1 MAAVRALLSGRCD
14 ADLEP
19 EFARYLGHEQAYAV
33 SSGKSA
39 LTILLE
45 SLHGLGQGRAVA
57 IPAYTCYSVPAA
69 IIRAGLEPVLI
80 DIDPLTFQFEPASLA
95 RAFAR
100 PDLLAVVPTHLFGIP
115 SDLSRLHAARSAH
128 RVYVV
133 DDAAQALGVTSGSG
147 DRLGRACDA
156 AIFSLGRGKHL
167 NAGGGLIATSDPAIA
182 ERVGAAVNRL
192 PAPTWARNC
201 RSVLEH
207 AVVDLLIRPQ
217 VYWIPSGL
225 PFLGIGETV
234 YETDFS
240 ITGMSPVAR
249 ATLTGWRERL
259 ERTNGRRLEHTRFY
273 MSELGAGALGGR
285 ALPLLRFP
293 FLLSSADERTT
304 VLRESRR
311 TGLGISAMY
320 PAGIHQIPALR
331 DRFQGQAFPGAD
343 RIAANM
349 VTLPTHEYVTEA
361 DRRAVVTLLQGRREA
376 PARAS
381 APHSVAIS

>member
-1 MAAVRALLSGRCD
+1 MAAVRALLSGQFD
-14 ADLEP
+14 ANPEP
-19 EFARYLGHEQAYAV
+19 EFARYLGHEHAYMV

-45 SLHGLGQGRAVA
+45 SLHSLGQGRTVA

-80 DIDPLTFQFEPASLA
+80 DVDPLTFQFEPASLA
-95 RAFAR
+95 QAFGR

-115 SDLSRLHAARSAH
+115 SDLSRLHAARSAR
-128 RVYVV
+128 RVYVI
-133 DDAAQALGVTSGSG
+133 DDAAQALGVTSASG

-167 NAGGGLIATSDPAIA
+167 NAGGGIIATSDPAIA
-182 ERVGAAVNRL
+182 ERVAAAVNRL
-192 PAPTWARNC
+192 PAPTRERNW
-201 RSVLEH
+201 RSVLEL
-207 AVVDLLIRPQ
+207 AIVDLLVRPQ
-217 VYWIPSGL
+217 VYWLPAGL

-240 ITGMSPVAR
+240 ITGPSPVAR

-259 ERTNGRRLEHTRFY
+259 ERANGSRLEHTRYY
-273 MSELGAGALGGR
+273 MSELGAGVLGGR

-293 FLLSSADERTT
+293 FLLSSADERAA

-320 PAGIHQIPALR
+320 PTGIHRIPALR
-331 DRFQGQAFPGAD
+331 HRFQGQVFPGAD

-349 VTLPTHEYVTEA
+349 VTLPTHEYVTAA
-361 DRRAVVTLLQGRREA
+361 DRRAVVTQLQGRHEA
-376 PARAS
+376 SARAS